1 VHEAAIVN
9 ILGGERLLGKNATTF
24 DGFIAALKKGLPIKT
39 LDALAGTLL
48 LKRSEAVAL
57 LDIPPRT
64 LARRKKEKKFTEGE
78 SNRLARIA
86 RITARATEAIGDSAK
101 AARWLRAPNRALGG
115 KIPLSVIM
123 AENGLPEVEAVLGRI
138 EHGIHS

>member
-1 VHEAAIVN
+1 MYEAAIVN

-39 LDALAGTLL
+39 LDALAGTFL

-57 LDIPPRT
+57 LNIPPRT